1 MLELVFVIVLVGVL
15 AMLLVQWRRGQ
26 GTGDM
31 SADKAAQFVQGMLTV
46 TGVSDRPKDGDKNGD
61 RFCTLSGTITGP
73 QTAPTEVYGTITLGT
88 LAPWPQLGTDMP
100 VIYKPGKAETT
111 WRFGT
116 VPPPA

>member
-1 MLELVFVIVLVGVL
+1 MLEIVFVIVLIGVL
-15 AMLLVQWRRGQ
+15 AMLLAQWRRGR
-26 GTGDM
+26 GTDAM
-31 SADKAAQFVQGMLTV
+31 PQARAAQFVQGMLTV
-46 TGVSDRPKDGDKNGD
+46 TGVSDRPKERDKNGD

-73 QTAPTEVYGTITLGT
+73 QTAPTEVYGTVTLGA
-88 LAPWPQLGTDMP
+88 LAPWPQLGTDIP

>member
-46 TGVSDRPKDGDKNGD
+46 TGVSDRPKDGDKHGD
-61 RFCTLSGTITGP
+61 RFCTLSEP
-73 QTAPTEVYGTITLGT
+73 SPDPRPLLPRSTAPSPRHSRAVAAIGHRHAGHL
-88 LAPWPQLGTDMP
+88 
-100 VIYKPGKAETT
+100 
-111 WRFGT
+111 
-116 VPPPA
+116 